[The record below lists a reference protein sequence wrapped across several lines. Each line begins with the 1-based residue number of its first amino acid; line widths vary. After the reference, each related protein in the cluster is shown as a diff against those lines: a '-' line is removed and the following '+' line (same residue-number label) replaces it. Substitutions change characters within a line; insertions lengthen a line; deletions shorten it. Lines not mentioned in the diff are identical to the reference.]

1 MKLSYI
7 FQMKI
12 SICRITVKLF
22 MLVYVVSDLY
32 ITELLQ
38 FLCAG

>member
-1 MKLSYI
+1 
-7 FQMKI
+7 MKI